1 MEVGSSRFFVDSR
14 ENVPTEWHP
23 PTQIFFSLLF
33 PSGPKIGDG
42 LFFSSFPTSSF
53 FFQRVFFCLS
63 LTSLSL
69 FLLPREKFNIARK
82 KWRADEDGIEAPSP
96 LLGWQSFVVVFG
108 TFLLLFL
115 GERVRRSG
123 CDFGKNKLR
132 LRCKEGWRGRDK
144 SWPSLPSSPLLPGS
158 LIPYT
163 ILFLPYPSLHGMG
176 FASRGFLQIIL
187 FNF

>member
-1 MEVGSSRFFVDSR
+1 MAPSYSNLLLSPLSLRS
-14 ENVPTEWHP
+14 ENWRRS
-23 PTQIFFSLLF
+23 FL
-33 PSGPKIGDG
+33 
-42 LFFSSFPTSSF
+42 LFFSHLLLLLSEG
-53 FFQRVFFCLS
+53 VFLS
-63 LTSLSL
+63 LAH
-69 FLLPREKFNIARK
+69 FPFPLPSPPGKIQY
-82 KWRADEDGIEAPSP
+82 RAQKMAGGRGWEAPSP

-176 FASRGFLQIIL
+176 FPKVEVYYK
-187 FNF
+187 

>member
-1 MEVGSSRFFVDSR
+1 MSQLNGTLLLKSSSLSSFPQVRKLATVFS
-14 ENVPTEWHP
+14 
-23 PTQIFFSLLF
+23 SLLF
-33 PSGPKIGDG
+33 PPPP
-42 LFFSSFPTSSF
+42 SSF
-53 FFQRVFFCLS
+53 RGCFCLS

-158 LIPYT
+158 LIQYT

-176 FASRGFLQIIL
+176 FAKVEVFYK
-187 FNF
+187 

>member
-1 MEVGSSRFFVDSR
+1 MEVGSSRFLSIQEKMSQLNGTLLLKSSSLSSFPQVRKLATVFS
-14 ENVPTEWHP
+14 
-23 PTQIFFSLLF
+23 SLLF
-33 PSGPKIGDG
+33 PPP
-42 LFFSSFPTSSF
+42 LSSFRGCF
-53 FFQRVFFCLS
+53 LS
-63 LTSLSL
+63 LAH
-69 FLLPREKFNIARK
+69 FPFPLPSPPGKIQY
-82 KWRADEDGIEAPSP
+82 RAQKMAGGRGWEAPSP

-176 FASRGFLQIIL
+176 FAKVEVFYK
-187 FNF
+187 